1 MADLI
6 WEIATQDDDVL
17 SQLIGDH
24 GLSRPAAMVMANR
37 RTPLDEVES
46 FLRPRLSNLTDPYLI
61 SGMERAAGRIWQ
73 AVRDREQIIIH
84 GDYDVDGVTSST
96 LLAWVLRESGAEVRC
111 FVPHRKEDGYGLTPH
126 SVAKAAAGS
135 PCLLI
140 TVDCG
145 INSYEATVAANELG
159 IDVIITDHHEPRE
172 ILPPAH
178 TVINPKLCDNLQNLH
193 NLAGVGVA
201 FKLCHAFLKYGL
213 KSNLGGMVVDLK
225 EGLDLVALGTVA
237 DIVPLLS
244 ENRCLVK
251 HGMRVLAAQRRP
263 GIRALCE
270 IAKLPHR
277 IKATDITYRLAP
289 RLNAA
294 GRMGDAANAV
304 KLLQAESIVEAHT
317 LAGVLDECN
326 RDRQVQ
332 EQETLAAAEAQITDR
347 GLLNKAT
354 IVVHGHDW
362 HLGVIGIVASRLV
375 QSYHRPCVVLSINND
390 GETNGSGRSIDGINL
405 VEALNDCQEH
415 LSRYGGHPMASGV
428 SLPEKNLPQFDT
440 AFEESIR
447 RQYAAGPDRFKR
459 RLKLE
464 GDIRFDLL
472 DDQFFAELDDLQ
484 PFGHGH
490 PAPRFRFRH
499 VHCDRL
505 QLAGR
510 RNTRGTLSDG
520 TGVDM
525 PFIAFGQV
533 PEDFPESPWDIAAC
547 PEMNEYHGNCHPQIQ
562 LQEVRS
568 A

>member
-6 WEIATQDDDVL
+6 WDIATQDDDVL
-17 SQLIGDH
+17 SQLIGDY

-46 FLRPRLSNLTDPYLI
+46 FLRPRLSNLSDPYLML
-61 SGMERAAGRIWQ
+61 GMERAAGRIWQ
-73 AVRDREQIIIH
+73 AVREREQIIIH
-84 GDYDVDGVTSST
+84 GDYDVDGVTSTT
-96 LLAWVLRESGAEVRC
+96 LLAWVLRESGAKVRC
-111 FVPHRKEDGYGLTPH
+111 FIPHRTEDGYGLTPQ
-126 SVAKAAAGS
+126 SVVKAAAGS

-159 IDVIITDHHEPRE
+159 IDVIICDHHEPRE

-178 TVINPKLCDNLQNLH
+178 TVINPKLYDNLQDLH

-213 KSNLGGMVVDLK
+213 ESNISGMSVDLK

-237 DIVPLLS
+237 DIVPLVG

-270 IAKLPHR
+270 TAKLQQR

-294 GRMGDAANAV
+294 GRMGDATDAV
-304 KLLQAESIVEAHT
+304 KLLQCESIVEAHT
-317 LAGVLDECN
+317 LADILNNYN
-326 RDRQVQ
+326 RDRQLQ
-332 EQETLAAAEAQITDR
+332 EQETLAAAEAQIIDR
-347 GLLNKAT
+347 ELSNKAA
-354 IVVHGHDW
+354 IVVYGRGW

-390 GETNGSGRSIDGINL
+390 GEANGSGRSIDGINL
-405 VEALNDCQEH
+405 VEALTACQEH
-415 LSRYGGHPMASGV
+415 LTRYGGHPMASGV
-428 SLPEKNLPQFDT
+428 SLHEKNLPRFDS
-440 AFEESIR
+440 AFEENIR
-447 RQYAAGPDRFKR
+447 LQSAASPDSFKQ

-464 GDIRFDLL
+464 GDIHFDLL
-472 DDQFFAELDDLQ
+472 DDQFFAELEDLQ
-484 PFGHGH
+484 PFGHSH

-499 VHCDRL
+499 VKCDRL
-505 QLAGR
+505 QLAGS
-510 RNTRGTLSDG
+510 RNTRGTLTDG
-520 TGVDM
+520 SGVDM

-547 PEMNEYHGNCHPQIQ
+547 PELNEYQGNCHPQVQ

>member
-1 MADLI
+1 MADLT

-17 SQLIGDH
+17 SQLIGDY

-46 FLRPRLSNLTDPYLI
+46 FLRPRLCNLTDPYLI

-84 GDYDVDGVTSST
+84 GDYDVDGVTSTT

-111 FVPHRKEDGYGLTPH
+111 FVPHRKEDGYGLTPN
-126 SVAKAAAGS
+126 SVAKAAKGH

-145 INSYEATVAANELG
+145 INSCEATVAANELG

-178 TVINPKLCDNLQNLH
+178 TVINPKLGDDLQGLH
-193 NLAGVGVA
+193 NLAGVGVS

-213 KSNLGGMVVDLK
+213 ENNIGGMFVDLK
-225 EGLDLVALGTVA
+225 DGLDLVALGTVG
-237 DIVPLLS
+237 DIVPLLG

-251 HGMRVLAAQRRP
+251 HGIRVLAGQRRP
-263 GIRALCE
+263 GVRALCE
-270 IAKLPHR
+270 IAKLPQR
-277 IKATDITYRLAP
+277 IKSTDITYRLVP

-294 GRMGDAANAV
+294 GRMGDAADAV
-304 KLLQAESIVEAHT
+304 KLLQARSIVEAHT

-326 RDRQVQ
+326 RNRQAQ
-332 EQETLAAAEAQITDR
+332 EQETLAAAKAQITER
-347 GLLNKAT
+347 ELLDKTT
-354 IVVHGHDW
+354 IVVYGRGW

-375 QSYHRPCVVLSINND
+375 QSYHRPCVVLSVNDD
-390 GETNGSGRSIDGINL
+390 GEANGSGRSIDGIDL

-428 SLPEKNLPQFDT
+428 SLHEKNLPQFAG
-440 AFEESIR
+440 AFEECIR
-447 RQYAAGPDRFKR
+447 RQCAAGPDRFKQL
-459 RLKLE
+459 LKLE

-472 DDQFFAELDDLQ
+472 DDQFFAGPCVYKELKVMD
-484 PFGHGH
+484 
-490 PAPRFRFRH
+490 
-499 VHCDRL
+499 
-505 QLAGR
+505 
-510 RNTRGTLSDG
+510 
-520 TGVDM
+520 
-525 PFIAFGQV
+525 
-533 PEDFPESPWDIAAC
+533 
-547 PEMNEYHGNCHPQIQ
+547 
-562 LQEVRS
+562 
-568 A
+568 